1 MYSMQGVF
9 YPTKYAF
16 IMFPDA
22 ETAKSVGQQ
31 LEDAGFASNDIQFL
45 TPHVVLRDVGKIT
58 DEDSS
63 IALPSVG
70 TEGATVNKYIDLA
83 RAGHH
88 ALMVKTPSDA
98 NTERLMEV
106 VRKSPYS
113 YGQKYHMLAIQDL
126 E

>member
-1 MYSMQGVF
+1 MQGIF

-31 LEDAGFASNDIQFL
+31 LEDAGFAGGEIQFL
-45 TPHVVLRDVGKIT
+45 TPQVVLRDVGKVT
-58 DEDSS
+58 DEDST

-83 RAGHH
+83 REGHH
-88 ALMVKTPSDA
+88 ALMVKSPSDA
-98 NTERLMEV
+98 DTERLMEV
-106 VRKSPYS
+106 VRKSPFS
-113 YGQKYHMLAIQDL
+113 YGQKYHMLAMQDL